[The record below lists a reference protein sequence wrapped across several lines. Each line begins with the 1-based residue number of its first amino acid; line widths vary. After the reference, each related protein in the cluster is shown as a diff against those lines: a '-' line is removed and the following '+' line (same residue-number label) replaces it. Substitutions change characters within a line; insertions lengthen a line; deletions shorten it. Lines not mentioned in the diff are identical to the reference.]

1 MLKRKNDTIIMKL
14 NIMYH
19 SLKNFHVRQK
29 YNKKEICPHLKFGNL
44 QGNTKVKIYQVV
56 EAILY
61 RLKTG
66 CQWRQLPMKQFFR
79 VKYHWQSVYHHF
91 QKWCKDGSWE
101 RTWQHL
107 LDKHKGLLDM
117 SSVQLDGTHTPTKR
131 GGQAVG
137 YQGRKKGK
145 TSNMLI
151 LTDNQGIPLTCSEAV
166 SGNHNDAY
174 ELEKIMGKM
183 LQGVR
188 ESNIRTAWLF
198 LNADA
203 GFDTEGFRSFCY
215 KNDIIDNI
223 DKNKRNGSKADHLFD
238 ELLYKCRFVVER
250 TNAWLDAFKAIL
262 VRFETNKIHW
272 RALNLLAFCVI
283 LLRQL

>member
-1 MLKRKNDTIIMKL
+1 MLKRKNDTR
-14 NIMYH
+14 NIENNSSYH
-19 SLKNFHVRQK
+19 PFKKNVVAQK
-29 YNKKEICPHLKFGNL
+29 YNKKEICPHLSFGDAKN
-44 QGNTKVKIYQVV
+44 NVKVKKHQVV

-66 CQWRQLPMKQFFR
+66 CQWRQLPIKQFFDK
-79 VKYHWQSVYHHF
+79 KYRWQSVYYHF
-91 QKWCKDGSWE
+91 QKWCKDSSWE
-101 RTWQHL
+101 KVWVVVL
-107 LDKHKGLLDM
+107 EKHKGLLDM
-117 SSVQLDGTHTPTKR
+117 SSIQLDGTHTPTKR

-137 YQGRKKGK
+137 YQGRKKSK

-151 LTDNQGIPLTCSEAV
+151 LTDSQGIPLACSDPM

-174 ELEKIMGKM
+174 ELEKTVDKM
-183 LQGVR
+183 L
-188 ESNIRTAWLF
+188 SNIRSSKINTDGLF

-203 GFDTEGFRSFCY
+203 GFDTEGFRGFCY

-223 DKNKRNGSKADHLFD
+223 DKNKRNGNENNHLFD
-238 ELLYKCRFVVER
+238 QLLYKCRFVVER

-272 RALNLLAFCVI
+272 KAMNLLAFCII
-283 LLRQL
+283 LLRKL